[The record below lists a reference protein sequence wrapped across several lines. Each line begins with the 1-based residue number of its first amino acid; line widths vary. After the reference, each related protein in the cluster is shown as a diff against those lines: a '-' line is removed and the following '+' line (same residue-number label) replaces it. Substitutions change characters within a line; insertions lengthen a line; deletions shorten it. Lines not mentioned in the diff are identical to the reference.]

1 MVSVIALL
9 AAGPYLA
16 LQYEAVAVSLGV
28 LGGPAVSHS
37 ALGDP
42 ALYVAALMALF
53 AILYGTRQV
62 DASEHR
68 PGMMLAIALESMVKL
83 VALIAVGVFAIGWFA
98 ERDLQLAQ
106 ATRALLVD
114 QRPVGFISQTL
125 LALHALLCLP
135 ARKS

>member
-1 MVSVIALL
+1 
-9 AAGPYLA
+9 
-16 LQYEAVAVSLGV
+16 
-28 LGGPAVSHS
+28 
-37 ALGDP
+37 
-42 ALYVAALMALF
+42 MALF

-114 QRPVGFISQTL
+114 HRPVDFISQTL
-125 LALHALLCLP
+125 LAFTAILCLP
-135 ARKS
+135 RQFHVAVRSEEHTSELQSLMRS